1 MPASS
6 TLRILHGAGGAA
18 PRAPGDQ
25 ALQCPHAAL
34 LCSWPPGA
42 LFHCSFES
50 SFGGWARSPFHHAPT
65 LRPFWDP
72 HAFDARAARASGPAP
87 GWLELSS
94 SGAYNSLLSVGF
106 ASEAGALT
114 FTAALSL
121 LALGFSPRAPARCGP
136 RPGRPAAP
144 AYFGVGAL
152 LWAGHTHT
160 TQAGAGALRL
170 PARGALDPYTSAL
183 LPGDVINQHLGAG
196 ALLLWGRVLA
206 ARCARPLRGPARA
219 ARPWNFRLRF
229 LLAALGSLSSAAAQ
243 HAAAMPAFLFLG
255 SLSRAGSVLTLL
267 FAHHTCAGGPF
278 SLGAASHAAIFLL
291 RAPAPPRRAGLGRSS
306 AQACVEHLSWV
317 SLWLGFHVL
326 GVFAHNDSASAA
338 SWAAHQLLFRPA
350 LAESAHAAAAGP
362 ASSLDSLFSD
372 LGPGD
377 FLAHHAIALGL
388 HTSTLVLAKG
398 AAGARAS
405 RHMPDKAAHGFGFAC
420 DGPGRGGSC
429 DISGW
434 DSVYLAVFWV
444 LNTQAWTLFYAHWK
458 SLRARGAA
466 GAFLES
472 SPALLGWFRD
482 YLWYSCSPLVRGYG
496 LLGADEAAP
505 AAWAFLLAHLCWAA
519 GPMPLA
525 SWRGYWQEVIEIL
538 AYMHLRSPA
547 LSSLWAGRVSPVAL
561 SIVQARAAGLGHF
574 GAGFLAT
581 YYCFLV

>member
-1 MPASS
+1 MRLPASS
-6 TLRILHGAGGAA
+6 TLRILHGLGTQSQLLNASLALVQA
-18 PRAPGDQ
+18 RDQ
-25 ALQCPHAAL
+25 ALQSTHAAVV
-34 LCSWPPGA
+34 CWWPAGA

-72 HAFDARAARASGPAP
+72 HAFDAARQVGAGGGAGG
-87 GWLELSS
+87 GWLELTSS
-94 SGAYNSLLSVGF
+94 DAYNSLLSVGF

-121 LALGFSPRAPARCGP
+121 LALSFMVVPPSVKGFNRR
-136 RPGRPAAP
+136 AAP
-144 AYFGVGAL
+144 LAVGAL
-152 LWAGHTHT
+152 GAAAGHTHAT
-160 TQAGAGALRL
+160 SSCCLL
-170 PARGALDPYTSAL
+170 SFSGALDPYTSAL

-196 ALLLWGRVLA
+196 ALLLWGRMLA
-206 ARCARPLRGPARA
+206 ARGAPLHARA

-243 HAAAMPAFLFLG
+243 HAAAMPAFLFV
-255 SLSRAGSVLTLL
+255 AHLTLL

-278 SLGAASHAAIFLL
+278 SLGAASHAAIFLD
-291 RAPAPPRRAGLGRSS
+291 RARPARGAAFSPGRGAAGNLS
-306 AQACVEHLSWV
+306 AAAANTLSWV

-350 LAESAHAAAAGP
+350 LAESLHPAAC
-362 ASSLDSLFSD
+362 SSRASLFSD

-388 HTSTLVLAKG
+388 HTSALVLAKG

-434 DSVYLAVFWV
+434 DSAYLAVFWV
-444 LNTQAWTLFYAHWK
+444 LNTLAWTLFYAHYAHW
-458 SLRARGAA
+458 AGG

-472 SPALLGWFRD
+472 SPALMGWFRD
-482 YLWYSCSPLVRGYG
+482 YLWYSCSALVRGYG

-547 LSSLWAGRVSPVAL
+547 LSSLWAARVSPVAL
-561 SIVQARAAGLGHF
+561 SIVQARAAGLAHF